1 MKIRNYF
8 SKILAFL
15 IILFLSLAGVFL
27 VSNKALA
34 TSWSTP
40 QLVGSHLVYGHSM
53 TVDSGDHTHIVYDYG
68 NTDSEVSYSTIG
80 TPSESI
86 GAIGNTKIA
95 QKFTTPSDMDHIG
108 EVAFQQSASGNL
120 FGTVSIQSDNSGQPS
135 GTPIPNGQVTSVTL
149 NPGSPTEISLSNN
162 PAVSPLTT
170 YWLVFEATSGSGAF
184 DGGATT
190 PNDQCIFYNG
200 FWQTS
205 SQVENG
211 AAEDEY
217 FWMDS
222 NKKVILQQY
231 SEDQKT
237 MIHEDN
243 YSTVSY
249 QSFVKLD
256 TLTVGKEITLPDGGK
271 VTRLDDKEGVSFQSG
286 RFLLY
291 HFYVSWRPESID
303 FFKDNSLPP
312 LPADQQ
318 TW

>member
-1 MKIRNYF
+1 MDTLRHKIFY
-8 SKILAFL
+8 L
-15 IILFLSLAGVFL
+15 IILLCSCFFLFS
-27 VSNKALA
+27 SCDEKR
-34 TSWSTP
+34 
-40 QLVGSHLVYGHSM
+40 
-53 TVDSGDHTHIVYDYG
+53 
-68 NTDSEVSYSTIG
+68 
-80 TPSESI
+80 
-86 GAIGNTKIA
+86 
-95 QKFTTPSDMDHIG
+95 
-108 EVAFQQSASGNL
+108 
-120 FGTVSIQSDNSGQPS
+120 
-135 GTPIPNGQVTSVTL
+135 TPISYELPKDYTGWVTVKYEKKNAPLLEITNGMYHIK
-149 NPGSPTEISLSNN
+149 ISS
-162 PAVSPLTT
+162 
-170 YWLVFEATSGSGAF
+170 SGIAE
-184 DGGATT
+184 
-190 PNDQCIFYNG
+190 
-200 FWQTS
+200 TS